1 MSFTVLTAE
10 FSHETNT
17 FNCKPADYAAFAAQ
31 GIQLGDDALAL
42 QGEANTEIAGFLDI
56 GRQNGWRLIHTV
68 SAFAQPCGPV
78 TRDAYERIAGMII
91 GATKQH
97 KNELNG
103 ILLDLHGAMVTEFS
117 EDGEGELLERLRAV
131 VGSDLPIGMTLDLH
145 ANVTRRMAR
154 LADIIVC
161 FKSFPHV
168 DMRECGRQAAGILH
182 RAMRGEVK
190 PVTIRAERPMLSEVN
205 DGRTDIGAMVERIA
219 RARAYERE
227 PDVFAV
233 SVNAGFPNA
242 DIEEVGPTVLVTC
255 QGDLARHRAFA
266 EALAHDMWTR
276 RFESVYDY
284 LTVEEAVRQ
293 AKTFDARHGPF
304 VIADYA
310 DNPGAGGYG
319 DSTNLLRAMI
329 EADVQDAC
337 FGPIVDPEAAAEL
350 HRRKVGDR
358 ISIRLGG
365 KTDPRVGGA
374 PLALEGTLLL
384 LSNGD
389 FVGDG
394 PMLGGLKLSWGTSAV
409 LRAGGIDI
417 LVTTIPRQM
426 LDLQQFR
433 TFGIDPAAK
442 RAVGLKSMQHFRAAF
457 EPIAGKVVVCDSGA
471 LCTPDLTKLPYRHVR
486 RPIFPL
492 DREMELG

>member
-31 GIQLGDDALAL
+31 GIQLGDDAIAL

-284 LTVEEAVRQ
+284 LTVEEAARQ

-337 FGPIVDPEAAAEL
+337 FGPIVDPEAAAE
-350 HRRKVGDR
+350 
-358 ISIRLGG
+358 
-365 KTDPRVGGA
+365 TA
-374 PLALEGTLLL
+374 PPQSRG
-384 LSNGD
+384 S
-389 FVGDG
+389 
-394 PMLGGLKLSWGTSAV
+394 
-409 LRAGGIDI
+409 
-417 LVTTIPRQM
+417 
-426 LDLQQFR
+426 DL
-433 TFGIDPAAK
+433 DPAWRQDRSSSRRRTARARRDIATAQQRRFRRRRADARRIEAK
-442 RAVGLKSMQHFRAAF
+442 LGHLRSAPRR
-457 EPIAGKVVVCDSGA
+457 
-471 LCTPDLTKLPYRHVR
+471 RHR
-486 RPIFPL
+486 HPRHHHSKADARPATVPHL
-492 DREMELG
+492 WH